1 MTQIISSMTVN
12 FYELSQIAI
21 GLIMSFVIKPNLLKQ
36 TRLHFA
42 DAILSLDKSAIL
54 SIWLGDSKVD

>member
-1 MTQIISSMTVN
+1 MTVN

-21 GLIMSFVIKPNLLKQ
+21 GLIMSFFIKPNLLKQ

>member
-1 MTQIISSMTVN
+1 MTVH
-12 FYELSQIAI
+12 FCELSQIAI
-21 GLIMSFVIKPNLLKQ
+21 GLIMSFFFKPDHPYHLFKR
-36 TRLHFA
+36 TWLHFA